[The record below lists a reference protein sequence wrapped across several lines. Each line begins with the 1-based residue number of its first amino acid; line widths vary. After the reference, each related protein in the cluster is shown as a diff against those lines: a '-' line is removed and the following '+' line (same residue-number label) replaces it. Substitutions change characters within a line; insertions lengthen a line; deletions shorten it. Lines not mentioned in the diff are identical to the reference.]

1 MDPTLQGLCATH
13 GVFLRREAEAVGYH
27 PRAFDRLLRSGAI
40 TRVRT
45 GAYVFTDSW
54 GAMSA
59 AEQYALRSRAA
70 ARTAQTD
77 VVLSH
82 TSSLALLTD
91 EWWDLPLSE
100 VHLTRTDRRSGR
112 REAGVRQHSGLIL
125 PGDVECDGQLE
136 RMSPTRTALE
146 VATIV
151 DLERALVVTNA
162 LLHAGWTTV
171 ERLEHRSVDMQQWPG
186 SLSHELLLR
195 HCDPRIESV
204 GETRTYMA
212 LYRAGFPCPTPQFE
226 VRDRNGRLVAKL
238 DFAIPELGIWIEFD
252 GKVKY
257 DRFRR
262 VGDSVADTVLR
273 EKKRERTV
281 SQLTQLECARVDW
294 SDLDHPRRL
303 EQRVHEAA
311 QAAARRR
318 TG

>member
-1 MDPTLQGLCATH
+1 MDPTLQGLCALH
-13 GVFLRREAEAVGYH
+13 GVFLRREAAALGYN
-27 PRAFDRLLRSGAI
+27 PRAFDRLIRSGVI

-45 GAYVFTDSW
+45 GAYVFSDQW
-54 GAMSA
+54 EAMST
-59 AEQYALRSRAA
+59 AEQYATRSRAA

-91 EWWDLPLSE
+91 EWWDLPLDE
-100 VHLTRTDRRSGR
+100 VHLTRTDRCSGR
-112 REAGVRQHSGLIL
+112 RDAGVRQHSGLIL

-146 VATIV
+146 VSTLV
-151 DLERALVVTNA
+151 DLERALVVTNS
-162 LLHAGWTTV
+162 LLHAGLTTV
-171 ERLEHRSVDMQQWPG
+171 ERLEHRCVDMQQWPG
-186 SLSHELLLR
+186 SLTHELVLR
-195 HCDPRIESV
+195 HCDPLIESV

-212 LYRAGFPCPTPQFE
+212 LYRAGFPRPIPQFE
-226 VRDRNGRLVAKL
+226 VWDRNGRLVARL
-238 DFAIPELGIWIEFD
+238 DFAIPQLGIWIEFD

-257 DRFRR
+257 EKFRQA
-262 VGDSVADTVLR
+262 GESIADTVLR

-294 SDLDHPRRL
+294 SDLAHPRRFG
-303 EQRVHEAA
+303 ERIHEAA
-311 QAAARRR
+311 RAAARRR